1 MLLDLVNSPE
11 RLRLCSAADLRTIAD
26 ELRAETIRAVA
37 GTGGHLGA
45 SLGVIELTVALHY
58 VFDTPRDRLVWD
70 VGHQA
75 YPHKILTGRRHRI
88 HMLRMAG
95 GLSGFTKR
103 SESEFDPFGAAHA
116 ATSISAALGMA
127 VVRDLAGRS
136 HRITAVIGDGSLS
149 AGMAYE
155 ALNNAGAAKS
165 RFIVIL
171 NDNGMSIAPAVGAMT
186 NYLSRLTKAR
196 NGWRRGEDSQ
206 QLRKA
211 PVAEIELVPSGAA
224 ATVFEEMGFH
234 YMGPV
239 DGHDLDQLLPVLER
253 ARDSELGPILIHAV
267 TRKGKGYGPA
277 ESSGDRG
284 HSVAKFDVAT
294 GTQVKAKAAAP
305 SYTKVFGET
314 LVKVASRDK
323 RIVAITAAMPSGTGL
338 DIFGKAFPER
348 TFDVGIAEQH
358 AVTFAAGMAAEGYK
372 PFCAIYST
380 FLQRG
385 YDQVVHDVALQ
396 SLPVRFAVDRAGFVG
411 ADGPTHAGSFDVGYL
426 TCLPG
431 FVVMAAADEAELAH
445 MVATAA
451 AIDDRPCAFRYPR
464 GDGVGAPIPL
474 FARPLKIG
482 KGRVLRTGGDVALLS
497 FGARLAEC
505 LKAADEL
512 SQFGLSTTV
521 ADARFAKPLDVD
533 LILRLADEH
542 DALITIEE
550 GSIGGF
556 GSHVMQL
563 LAENGRLDGGLRAR
577 SMVLPDVFMEQDD
590 PAAMYAKAKL
600 DASGVVAKVFEALNR
615 EPRVRR
621 SGSSRFPFSPRAVG
635 NRAPLRVLLARPR
648 GFCAGVVRAI
658 DIVERSLEKYDAPV
672 YVRHEIVHNKRVVD
686 LLKAK
691 GARFVE
697 ELSEVP
703 DGAVAIFSAHGV
715 PTRVEEEAA
724 ARGLAVHNATC
735 PLVTKVHNQA
745 KRYVMQG
752 RKVILIGHAGHPEVE
767 GTLGQIA
774 APVTLIQ
781 TESDV
786 EALQI
791 PPDTPVGYITQT
803 TLSVD
808 DTKAIITALERR
820 FSDLIGPDTRDIC
833 YATQNRQW
841 AVRELCK
848 EVEVVLVV
856 GARNSSNSN
865 RLCEIATQMG
875 IPTYL
880 IADSSEIRREWVDGV
895 RSVGVTAGASAPEE
909 LVSDVIRYLASLRP
923 VEISTLNGP
932 DEVIEFKLPAEL
944 AASAPRRTAD
954 GSPESATSAAPRL

>member
-196 NGWRRGEDSQ
+196 NGWRRGVDSQ

-482 KGRVLRTGGDVALLS
+482 KGRSPAHRRRRGAPVLRS
-497 FGARLAEC
+497 
-505 LKAADEL
+505 
-512 SQFGLSTTV
+512 
-521 ADARFAKPLDVD
+521 PP
-533 LILRLADEH
+533 
-542 DALITIEE
+542 
-550 GSIGGF
+550 
-556 GSHVMQL
+556 
-563 LAENGRLDGGLRAR
+563 GR
-577 SMVLPDVFMEQDD
+577 
-590 PAAMYAKAKL
+590 
-600 DASGVVAKVFEALNR
+600 
-615 EPRVRR
+615 
-621 SGSSRFPFSPRAVG
+621 
-635 NRAPLRVLLARPR
+635 
-648 GFCAGVVRAI
+648 
-658 DIVERSLEKYDAPV
+658 
-672 YVRHEIVHNKRVVD
+672 
-686 LLKAK
+686 
-691 GARFVE
+691 
-697 ELSEVP
+697 
-703 DGAVAIFSAHGV
+703 
-715 PTRVEEEAA
+715 
-724 ARGLAVHNATC
+724 
-735 PLVTKVHNQA
+735 
-745 KRYVMQG
+745 
-752 RKVILIGHAGHPEVE
+752 
-767 GTLGQIA
+767 
-774 APVTLIQ
+774 
-781 TESDV
+781 
-786 EALQI
+786 
-791 PPDTPVGYITQT
+791 
-803 TLSVD
+803 
-808 DTKAIITALERR
+808 
-820 FSDLIGPDTRDIC
+820 
-833 YATQNRQW
+833 
-841 AVRELCK
+841 
-848 EVEVVLVV
+848 
-856 GARNSSNSN
+856 
-865 RLCEIATQMG
+865 
-875 IPTYL
+875 
-880 IADSSEIRREWVDGV
+880 
-895 RSVGVTAGASAPEE
+895 
-909 LVSDVIRYLASLRP
+909 VS
-923 VEISTLNGP
+923 
-932 DEVIEFKLPAEL
+932 
-944 AASAPRRTAD
+944 
-954 GSPESATSAAPRL
+954 